1 VRDRIGDGEEKRK
14 VVLAMAVRTE
24 RSDKWV
30 RGYVGDVAVVDSREP
45 LLFWEEEFPVPSYAF
60 ARSDVRTDLLSEA
73 RDDPPE
79 EWSFLGPQGP
89 VAQWYDLTVGE
100 RRLPHA
106 AWVRDAPELEDRLVL
121 SWQPGLLDRW
131 LEEEEDVAGHPRDPH
146 KRVEAI
152 ASSRHVVVELDGVLL
167 ADSRR
172 PVLLFET
179 GLPTRYYVPP
189 EDVADGVVE
198 PTSSSSLCPYK
209 GVADRYWSVP
219 GRPDAVDVAWSYSE
233 PYPAVGKVA
242 GLVAFYNELVDIT
255 VDGVRQ
261 SRPRS
266 VFSSR
271 RNRPAA

>member
-1 VRDRIGDGEEKRK
+1 
-14 VVLAMAVRTE
+14 MAVRTE

-45 LLFWEEEFPVPSYAF
+45 LLFWEEEFPVPAYAF
-60 ARSDVRTDLLSEA
+60 PRGDVRTDLLSEA

-79 EWSFLGPQGP
+79 DWSFFRPQGP

-106 AWVRDAPELEDRLVL
+106 AWVRDAPELKDRLVL

-131 LEEEEDVAGHPRDPH
+131 LEEEEEVAGHPRDPH

-152 ASSRHVVVELDGVLL
+152 ASSRRVVVELDGVLL

-179 GLPTRYYVPP
+179 GLPTRYYLPP
-189 EDVADGVVE
+189 EDVADGALE
-198 PTSSSSLCPYK
+198 PTTNSSLCPYK

-219 GRPDAVDVAWSYSE
+219 GRADAVNVAWSYSE

-261 SRPRS
+261 QRPRS